1 MNQESPELYS
11 WGVSKQFDIDGI
23 ELIIDTETGESFASI
38 SGYARMSGK
47 PVDTIA
53 KRVKRLSKGLDISS
67 KNQAQIPTPG
77 GLQGGTLISE
87 DFVCQWLPKDNPKMA
102 TQLMKLGVRKFF
114 HQLAG
119 YTVSRSTQALAPAI
133 ESKLEKIQEE
143 NNIIITMLKK
153 FDSAV
158 ETSSEAIAQ
167 KAEEKLDEYH
177 GKKALEFKRIRE
189 RNEINK
195 YLRRNR

>member
-1 MNQESPELYS
+1 
-11 WGVSKQFDIDGI
+11 
-23 ELIIDTETGESFASI
+23 
-38 SGYARMSGK
+38 
-47 PVDTIA
+47 
-53 KRVKRLSKGLDISS
+53 
-67 KNQAQIPTPG
+67 
-77 GLQGGTLISE
+77 
-87 DFVCQWLPKDNPKMA
+87 
-102 TQLMKLGVRKFF
+102 
-114 HQLAG
+114 
-119 YTVSRSTQALAPAI
+119 
-133 ESKLEKIQEE
+133 
-143 NNIIITMLKK
+143 MLKK